1 MTETQ
6 KIIAPDQATGDLFG
20 FRFDVDEDHLYVR
33 ASGKSKSYG
42 FTRSELNVWEFE
54 QSNTALPGDYV
65 NIDANLDLIMHSDTC
80 GSYNFETVYFR
91 AENLFDQSG
100 SGVGTLGT
108 GEGCNSVYSNGYFF
122 ISRNYGYLA
131 GSSNTNYLYYSNF
144 ENGQWSS
151 RKTMPGESSYQA
163 YQNLAI
169 TLDGDFVVSHVVR
182 TQEGIHRLDVFSK
195 DLSGNFSIVQQFD
208 LSGILGIPYSS
219 LTVKDISFYGNDFVV
234 SVEDASDNSITL
246 EHFKYDTNVEC
257 CNWVYSGG
265 TVLDDGTKG
274 GNFGFS
280 LASGNNR
287 LAVGANEYTVDGVDG
302 AGAVFVYAF
311 DGNGGWTQTH
321 FLVPEYPGAADKF
334 GSFIDIEG
342 DQVMVGSPY
351 DDGAGSNLG
360 SVLFYDLSNPPS
372 QISGTL
378 TATVP
383 NFTNTSGQ
391 LTATDV
397 DGLTDGSYFSL
408 KNNPSYG
415 DAVINAFTGS
425 WVYMSN
431 VEYTGDDSFVITVT
445 DDLGGT
451 TDQIISINL
460 LPPDVDTDGDTV
472 VDRLDNCPSDAN
484 TNQSNIDG
492 DTEGDACDIDIDND
506 GVDNTSDNCINID
519 NANQENSDGDTVGN
533 ACDLDDDNDGIE
545 DASDAYPLNALL
557 ALDPDGD
564 GVDSGSASG
573 QTQDNC
579 PNNANADQANLDGD
593 ALGDVCDS
601 DKDADT
607 VLNDLD
613 NCPNIINFYQED
625 FDNDG
630 VGDLCDADKDGD
642 SVVSANDINDF
653 NPLLGADPDGDAVD
667 SSGII
672 AVSQDNCPTIS
683 NPQQADTDSD
693 GVGDVCDSTPY
704 GDTDN
709 DSIDELVDNCP
720 LIANPSQEDFDS
732 DGFGDVCD
740 NDDDGDGVADN
751 ADAFPYDD
759 AEAVDTD
766 GDLIG
771 NNVDNDDDNDGVDDT
786 FDAFPLDASETTD
799 TDGDLIG
806 NNADDDDDGDGI
818 NDDQDLAP
826 LDDSLAS
833 DPDGDGVDSGNAFS
847 TQDNCPLQ
855 ANADQLDADQDNIGD
870 ACDATPNGDDD
881 SDGIDNLSDNCPVNS
896 NSNQSDLDD
905 DNIGDVCDSSLYG
918 RINGWDY
925 TLDISSILF
934 PIAGIEYG
942 DQLLG
947 TMSFYPEVD
956 ADNVFLFDFKDQP
969 ITVSNISA
977 NIIDQKLLGFT
988 ANAEITYDGNVTY
1001 ADINVELSTAYIIQY
1016 NGLSLLREDW
1026 PRQLNAG
1033 DFNFS
1038 MTLAALPGFTFA
1050 TGTINQMLL
1059 TTIDS
1064 DTDGLDDDIDNCPL
1078 ISNVDQVDGDGDG
1091 VGDSCDTTQNGDTD
1105 NDGVDELSDNC
1116 PAVSNT
1122 DQADTD
1128 QDGLGDLCDLTPNGD
1143 EDNDTIDQLADN
1155 CPSISNVD
1163 QVDIDLDGIGD
1174 LCDLTPNGD
1183 DDNDGVDDLIDNCIN
1198 AANPGQEDFDEDG
1211 AGNACDTDIDGDGV
1225 LNTIEAAYGT
1235 NPNDPSDGDE
1245 AELAAIESSTGAT
1258 KNVPAMGSIGLLA
1271 LGLSMLGLGAVR
1283 SRQRQRH

>member
-1 MTETQ
+1 MQ
-6 KIIAPDQATGDLFG
+6 
-20 FRFDVDEDHLYVR
+20 
-33 ASGKSKSYG
+33 
-42 FTRSELNVWEFE
+42 FE
-54 QSNTALPGDYV
+54 HKKA
-65 NIDANLDLIMHSDTC
+65 
-80 GSYNFETVYFR
+80 F
-91 AENLFDQSG
+91 
-100 SGVGTLGT
+100 
-108 GEGCNSVYSNGYFF
+108 
-122 ISRNYGYLA
+122 
-131 GSSNTNYLYYSNF
+131 
-144 ENGQWSS
+144 
-151 RKTMPGESSYQA
+151 
-163 YQNLAI
+163 
-169 TLDGDFVVSHVVR
+169 
-182 TQEGIHRLDVFSK
+182 HRLDVFSK

-280 LASGNNR
+280 LASSNNR

-311 DGNGGWTQTH
+311 DGNSGWTQTH
-321 FLVPEYPGAADKF
+321 LLVPEYPGETDKF

-383 NFTNTSGQ
+383 NFTSANGQ

-431 VEYTGDDSFVITVT
+431 VEYTGADSFVITVT

-460 LPPDVDTDGDTV
+460 LPPDVDTDGDTI

-484 TNQSNIDG
+484 TNQSDIDG

-579 PNNANADQANLDGD
+579 PNNANADQANIDGD
-593 ALGDVCDS
+593 ALGDACDS

-653 NPLLGADPDGDAVD
+653 NPLLGNDPDGDAVD
-667 SSGII
+667 SSGMIP
-672 AVSQDNCPTIS
+672 VTQDNCPTIS
-683 NPQQADTDSD
+683 NAQQTDTDSD
-693 GVGDVCDSTPY
+693 GAGDVCDTTPN
-704 GDTDN
+704 GDSDN
-709 DSIDELVDNCP
+709 DTIDELADNCP
-720 LIANPSQEDFDS
+720 LIANPSQENFDNDS
-732 DGFGDVCD
+732 AGDVCD
-740 NDDDGDGVADN
+740 NDDDGDGVVDS
-751 ADAFPYDD
+751 ADAFPFDD
-759 AEAVDTD
+759 SEAVDTD

-771 NNVDNDDDNDGVDDT
+771 NNTDVDDDNDGVDDT

-806 NNADDDDDGDGI
+806 NNADDDDDGDGV
-818 NDDQDLAP
+818 NDDEDLAP
-826 LDDSLAS
+826 LDNSLAN

-847 TQDNCPLQ
+847 VQDNCPSL
-855 ANADQLDADQDNIGD
+855 ANADQLDSDLDGVGD
-870 ACDATPNGDDD
+870 VCDATPNGDDD
-881 SDGIDNLSDNCPVNS
+881 SDGIDNLSDNCPANP
-896 NSNQSDLDD
+896 NANQSDLDD
-905 DNIGDVCDSSLYG
+905 DNIGDVCDGSLYG
-918 RINGWDY
+918 RVNSWDY
-925 TLDISSILF
+925 TLDINSILF
-934 PIAGIEYG
+934 SIAGIDYG

-956 ADNVFLFDFKDQP
+956 ADNVFSFDFKDQP
-969 ITVSNISA
+969 ITVSNINA

-988 ANAEITYDGNVTY
+988 ANAELTYDGNVTY
-1001 ADINVELSTAYIIQY
+1001 ADINFELSTAYIIQY

-1026 PRQLNAG
+1026 PRQLNTG

-1038 MTLAALPGFTFA
+1038 MTLPALPGFTFA

-1059 TTIDS
+1059 TTSDS

-1078 ISNVDQVDGDGDG
+1078 ISNVDQVDEDNDG
-1091 VGDSCDTTQNGDTD
+1091 VGDSCDTTVNGDTD
-1105 NDGVDELSDNC
+1105 NDGVDEFSDNC

-1128 QDGLGDLCDLTPNGD
+1128 QDGQGDLCDLTPNGD
-1143 EDNDTIDQLADN
+1143 SDNDTIDQLDDN

-1163 QVDIDLDGIGD
+1163 QADIDLDGIGD

-1183 DDNDGVDDLIDNCIN
+1183 DDNDGVDNLIDNCIN
-1198 AANPGQEDFDEDG
+1198 SANAGQEDLDEDG
-1211 AGNACDTDIDGDGV
+1211 VGNACDTDIDGDGV
-1225 LNTIEAAYGT
+1225 FNTIEAAYGT
-1235 NPNDPSDGDE
+1235 NPNDPTDGDA

-1258 KNVPAMGSIGLLA
+1258 KNVPAMGGIGLLA

-1283 SRQRQRH
+1283 SRQRQKAQEVQQTTKLAINVQPPLYTPTMGLGHLRGWYG